1 VLRDTGKPPRVPTI
15 RRRWRCW
22 GGGSV
27 VAIAVCVAGC
37 GADEGSSGPRA
48 DRTDPPS
55 TGKAPTA
62 IAPDS
67 RGPSKGRDLDA
78 RSADLSTTS
87 TDVVPQPGIHVKVS
101 GDELLTSYAFRS
113 LPEDLN
119 FRPWLVLISADP
131 KGPYIPVASRTSVD
145 GATGEVRQPL
155 PPGPTPIVVRVE
167 AISRT
172 GARSAPVTEVVR

>member
-1 VLRDTGKPPRVPTI
+1 M
-15 RRRWRCW
+15 
-22 GGGSV
+22 
-27 VAIAVCVAGC
+27 
-37 GADEGSSGPRA
+37 
-48 DRTDPPS
+48 
-55 TGKAPTA
+55 GKAPTA
-62 IAPDS
+62 IAKDS

-78 RSADLSTTS
+78 RSADLTTTS

-101 GDELLTSYAFRS
+101 GDELLTSYAFHS

-119 FRPWLVLISADP
+119 FRPWLLLVSADP
-131 KGPYIPVASRTSVD
+131 KGRYIPVGSRTPLD

-172 GARSAPVTEVVR
+172 GARSAPATEVVR